1 MKRVSIVLLGI
12 LLCVLLAGCK
22 CEHEWAEA
30 TCTEPKTC
38 TKCKETEGEPLGHN
52 WKAATC
58 EEPETC
64 TRCGETRGAA
74 KGHTWKKATC
84 TEPKTCTVCGKTE
97 GEALGHKEG
106 DWEVAETD
114 AVSATKVLKRYC
126 TVCGEEV
133 DRKTQD
139 LDSLH
144 DNGKFLFTPKEFV
157 ERFNN
162 KLNAI
167 DQSSLIA
174 VSGTNDDNFAC
185 AVLDT
190 NSSDTSNV
198 AGFVFVGSGGS
209 IHKDQGNE
217 VCLDG
222 ALGSIESG
230 NKLNVAIIVLSVIST
245 CDPSLSFS
253 ETKDL
258 ATKVLSGKD
267 AANNGIVY
275 GFVEATDSVLISFSL
290 ED

>member
-38 TKCKETEGEPLGHN
+38 TKCKETEGKPLGHN

-64 TRCGETRGAA
+64 TRCGETRGNA
-74 KGHTWKKATC
+74 KGHTWKDATC

-97 GEALGHKEG
+97 GEVLGHKEG

-114 AVSATKVLKRYC
+114 VVSATKVLKKYC

-144 DNGKFLFTPKEFV
+144 NDGKFLFTPKEFV

-162 KLNAI
+162 ELSSI

-174 VSGTNDDNFAC
+174 VSGSSAGHFAC
-185 AVLDT
+185 AILNTD
-190 NSSDTSNV
+190 SSDTSNT
-198 AGFVFVGSGGS
+198 GFLLFVDDEATISKS
-209 IHKDQGNE
+209 QENE
-217 VCLDG
+217 VCLTG
-222 ALGSIESG
+222 ALGRVENG
-230 NKLNVAIIVLSVIST
+230 DKQDVAIILVSVIST
-245 CDPSLSFS
+245 CDPSLGFS
-253 ETKDL
+253 EAKDL
-258 ATKVLSGKD
+258 AAQVLDEKEVTQNGITYIFSD
-267 AANNGIVY
+267 TNNGMIVC
-275 GFVEATDSVLISFSL
+275 FSL